1 MKRYCYTLN
10 LKNDKKLIKKYIE
23 HHKNVW
29 PEVLESFK
37 RNGVINAEIYNVSNR
52 LFFLI
57 DTFDSFSD
65 EKIKKYN
72 LEDPIIQKW
81 EKLMW
86 TFQEPL
92 PFRKK
97 NEKWIKMN
105 RIFKL

>member
-23 HHKNVW
+23 HHQNVW

-65 EKIKKYN
+65 
-72 LEDPIIQKW
+72 
-81 EKLMW
+81 
-86 TFQEPL
+86 
-92 PFRKK
+92 
-97 NEKWIKMN
+97 
-105 RIFKL
+105 